1 MTLHKE
7 EPKIEPILN
16 TPFAADRLL
25 KQPFVEPKLTWV
37 EPMLVQQGMLTA
49 EAQGGGFFGS
59 FSP

>member
-1 MTLHKE
+1 MDHKE
-7 EPKIEPILN
+7 QPKPTLSPREAISTHDPV
-16 TPFAADRLL
+16 

-37 EPMLVQQGMLTA
+37 EPKLVQRGTLTA